1 MAERDEAA
9 VRPTLLLVSP
19 LYDSDVCC
27 VCVCVFCGVDR
38 AAMDERD
45 PRMSFALFAQRAG
58 ILGGG
63 ASAMAAGG
71 KAQ

>member
-9 VRPTLLLVSP
+9 VSPTLLLVSP
-19 LYDSDVCC
+19 LYDSDVCF
-27 VCVCVFCGVDR
+27 VCVFCGVDR

-63 ASAMAAGG
+63 ALTMAAGG